1 MYTIDLNSDL
11 GEGFGAYKM
20 GADEEIIQ
28 YVTAAN
34 VACGWHAGDPMIMDR
49 TVKMAKENFIG
60 KAALEANEGQKR
72 QRIGLKVTG
81 RGIIREHQDVL
92 LGGEKIGVTTSGT
105 HCPYLGYPIAMAL
118 VSEGSTELG
127 SKVEVEVRGRKV
139 EAEVTALPFYK
150 RSK

>member
-49 TVKMAKENFIG
+49 TVKMEIG
-60 KAALEANEGQKR
+60 RAH
-72 QRIGLKVTG
+72 V
-81 RGIIREHQDVL
+81 
-92 LGGEKIGVTTSGT
+92 
-105 HCPYLGYPIAMAL
+105 
-118 VSEGSTELG
+118 
-127 SKVEVEVRGRKV
+127 
-139 EAEVTALPFYK
+139 
-150 RSK
+150 

>member
-49 TVKMAKENFIG
+49 TVKMAKEN
-60 KAALEANEGQKR
+60 NVVEGAHPSYPDLVGFGRRKMVLSPPGDQKR
-72 QRIGLKVTG
+72 HEVS
-81 RGIIREHQDVL
+81 DWCSD
-92 LGGEKIGVTTSGT
+92 GV
-105 HCPYLGYPIAMAL
+105 Y
-118 VSEGSTELG
+118 TE
-127 SKVEVEVRGRKV
+127 
-139 EAEVTALPFYK
+139 
-150 RSK
+150 

>member
-49 TVKMAKENFIG
+49 TVKMAKENNVVVG
-60 KAALEANEGQKR
+60 APGDQKR
-72 QRIGLKVTG
+72 HEVS
-81 RGIIREHQDVL
+81 DWCSD
-92 LGGEKIGVTTSGT
+92 GV
-105 HCPYLGYPIAMAL
+105 Y
-118 VSEGSTELG
+118 TE
-127 SKVEVEVRGRKV
+127 
-139 EAEVTALPFYK
+139 
-150 RSK
+150 